1 MSEFPELP
9 PAALAGPL
17 PRVPRWRTLLGSLAM
32 ARQPIRN
39 LDRALAHHGDTV
51 GLHLGGVR
59 PCIVTRD
66 PALTQHI
73 LQKNHR
79 RYLKSDLT
87 HGLIRYL
94 GRGLLTNEGADW
106 LRQRRLIQPGF
117 HRQRLAALT
126 RLMQA
131 AAEEWSQ
138 ELRARLAAAGGR
150 LTVDIHAEMTRVA
163 FHIIAQATFGTSM
176 TDAERDRLSEVLT
189 QIQAFY
195 VRTIRQPYLRPWF
208 TARGAFRRH
217 DALSQELRELVRG
230 YIRWRQAA
238 PGTLASPEI
247 AAPFTNNPPPVTPN
261 LSPVTPTPPNDLLQ
275 MLLDARYEDTGEGMS
290 EEQLLDEANILLL
303 AGHETSANALSWML
317 YLLARHPEA
326 AAQVRQERTAAGLA
340 RRPPEFA
347 ELAQLP
353 YSMQVVQETM
363 RLYPPA
369 WILDRVALED
379 DEFRGL
385 PIPKGTLF
393 SLYIHGIHRHPGLWP
408 EPNAFRPERFA
419 PGQEPP
425 IPAYAYLPFG
435 GGPRLCVGSHFALT
449 EIQLVLLEALR
460 HFTFVPVAEAP
471 AATDPLITLR
481 PKGPLW
487 LAVGS
492 A

>member
-1 MSEFPELP
+1 MSALPELP
-9 PAALAGPL
+9 PLALVGPL
-17 PRVPRWRTLLGSLAM
+17 PRVPRWRTLLGSLAL

-39 LDRALAHHGDTV
+39 LDRALTHHGDTV

-66 PALTQHI
+66 PALAQHI

-94 GRGLLTNEGADW
+94 GRGLLTNEGPDW

-138 ELRARLAAAGGR
+138 DLRARLAAAGGS

-176 TDAERDRLSEVLT
+176 TDAERNRLSDVLT

-208 TARGAFRRH
+208 TTRGAFRRH

-230 YIRWRQAA
+230 YIRQRQAA
-238 PGTLASPEI
+238 PATPASPETAASVVSDNLPVAP
-247 AAPFTNNPPPVTPN
+247 AAPPD
-261 LSPVTPTPPNDLLQ
+261 DLLQ

-303 AGHETSANALSWML
+303 AGHETSANALSWL
-317 YLLARHPEA
+317 FDLLARHPA
-326 AAQVRQERTAAGLA
+326 AATQVRQERAAAGLA

-347 ELAQLP
+347 ELPQLP
-353 YSMQVVQETM
+353 YSMQVIQETM

-408 EPNAFRPERFA
+408 EPDAFRPERFA

-425 IPAYAYLPFG
+425 IPTYAYLPFG

-460 HFTFVPVAEAP
+460 HFTFAPVSEAP

-487 LAVGS
+487 LAVTS

>member
-1 MSEFPELP
+1 MIPASDVPAVP
-9 PAALAGPL
+9 APAAGVL
-17 PRVPRWRTLLGSLAM
+17 PHVPRWRTLLGSLAM
-32 ARQPIRN
+32 ARQPIQN

-66 PALTQHI
+66 PALAQHI

-131 AAEEWSQ
+131 AAEEWSHD
-138 ELRARLAAAGGR
+138 LRTRLAAAGGA
-150 LTVDIHAEMTRVA
+150 LTVDMHAEMTRVA

-176 TDAERDRLSEVLT
+176 TDAERNRLSDILT
-189 QIQAFY
+189 RIQAFY

-208 TARGAFRRH
+208 QMAGTFRLH
-217 DALSQELRELVRG
+217 DALSRELRELVRG
-230 YIRWRQAA
+230 YIRQRQAA
-238 PGTLASPEI
+238 QAAALSGISSPTQP
-247 AAPFTNNPPPVTPN
+247 AAPD
-261 LSPVTPTPPNDLLQ
+261 DLLQ
-275 MLLDARYEDTGEGMS
+275 MLLEARYEDTAEGMS
-290 EEQLLDEANILLL
+290 KDQLLDEANILLL

-326 AAQVRQERTAAGLA
+326 AAQVRQERATAGLTQ
-340 RRPPEFA
+340 RPPEFA

-353 YSMQVVQETM
+353 YSLQVVQETM

-393 SLYIHGIHRHPGLWP
+393 SIYIHGIHRHPELWP
-408 EPNAFRPERFA
+408 EPDAFRPERFA
-419 PGQEPP
+419 PGQEPA

-435 GGPRLCVGSHFALT
+435 GGPRQCVGSHFALT

-460 HFTFVPVAEAP
+460 HFAFAAVSAAP

-487 LAVGS
+487 LTVTS

>member
-1 MSEFPELP
+1 MSEIPDLP
-9 PAALAGPL
+9 LSELAGPL

-39 LDRALAHHGDTV
+39 LDRALSHHGDTV

-66 PALTQHI
+66 PALAQHI

-138 ELRARLAAAGGR
+138 DLRARLAAAGGG

-176 TDAERDRLSEVLT
+176 TDAERNRLSDILT
-189 QIQAFY
+189 RIQAFY

-208 TARGAFRRH
+208 TARGTFRQH

-230 YIRWRQAA
+230 YIRRRQAA
-238 PGTLASPEI
+238 PGTPASPET
-247 AAPFTNNPPPVTPN
+247 AAPFTNNSPPVTPT
-261 LSPVTPTPPNDLLQ
+261 LPDDLLQ

-326 AAQVRQERTAAGLA
+326 AAQVRQERAAAGLA
-340 RRPPEFA
+340 QRPPEFA
-347 ELAQLP
+347 ELTQLP

-393 SLYIHGIHRHPGLWP
+393 SIYIHGIHRHPGLWP
-408 EPNAFRPERFA
+408 EPDAFRPERFA

-460 HFTFVPVAEAP
+460 HFTFAPISEAP
-471 AATDPLITLR
+471 AGTDPLITLR

-487 LAVGS
+487 LAVSS

>member
-1 MSEFPELP
+1 MSASALP
-9 PAALAGPL
+9 PVASGLSTL

-32 ARQPIRN
+32 AREPIRN
-39 LDRALAHHGDTV
+39 LDRALTHHGDTV

-66 PALTQHI
+66 PALAQHI

-117 HRQRLAALT
+117 HRQRLTALT

-131 AAEEWSQ
+131 AAEEWSA
-138 ELRARLAAAGGR
+138 ELRARLRAEPGGT
-150 LTVDIHAEMTRVA
+150 LTVDIHSEMTRVA

-176 TDAERDRLSEVLT
+176 TDAERNRLSDILT
-189 QIQAFY
+189 RIQAFY

-208 TARGAFRRH
+208 MASGAFRQH
-217 DALSQELRELVRG
+217 DALSHELRELVRG
-230 YIRWRQAA
+230 YIRRRQAA
-238 PGTLASPEI
+238 VSAG
-247 AAPFTNNPPPVTPN
+247 PPPD
-261 LSPVTPTPPNDLLQ
+261 DLLQ
-275 MLLDARYEDTGEGMS
+275 MLLDARYEDTEEGMS

-303 AGHETSANALSWML
+303 AGHETSANALSWL
-317 YLLARHPEA
+317 FYLLARHPEA
-326 AAQVRQERTAAGLA
+326 VRQVRQERAGAGLA
-340 RRPPEFA
+340 RRAPEFA
-347 ELAQLP
+347 ELPRLP
-353 YSMQVVQETM
+353 YSQQVVQETM

-393 SLYIHGIHRHPGLWP
+393 SIYIYGIHRHPGLWP
-408 EPNAFRPERFA
+408 DPDAFRPERFA

-435 GGPRLCVGSHFALT
+435 GGPRLCVGNHFALT

-460 HFTFVPVAEAP
+460 HFNFQPAGPEAP
-471 AATDPLITLR
+471 GTDPLVTLR

-487 LAVGS
+487 LQVTEATTV

>member
-1 MSEFPELP
+1 MPTP
-9 PAALAGPL
+9 QTPAAAAPASAVLL

-32 ARQPIRN
+32 ARQPIQN

-51 GLHLGGVR
+51 SLHLGGVR

-66 PALTQHI
+66 PGLAQHI

-131 AAEEWSQ
+131 AAEEWSGD
-138 ELRARLAAAGGR
+138 LRARLAAASGS

-176 TDAERDRLSEVLT
+176 TDAERNRLSDILT
-189 QIQAFY
+189 RIQAFY

-208 TARGAFRRH
+208 AARGSFRQH

-230 YIRWRQAA
+230 YIRRRQATQVSAENVLPGALSADA
-238 PGTLASPEI
+238 P
-247 AAPFTNNPPPVTPN
+247 APPD
-261 LSPVTPTPPNDLLQ
+261 DLLQ

-303 AGHETSANALSWML
+303 AGHETSANALSWLL

-326 AAQVRQERTAAGLA
+326 AAQVRQERATAGLA

-347 ELAQLP
+347 ELTQLP

-369 WILDRVALED
+369 WILDRVALEA
-379 DEFRGL
+379 DEFQGL

-393 SLYIHGIHRHPGLWP
+393 SIYLHGIHRHPGLWP
-408 EPNAFRPERFA
+408 QPDAFRPERFA

-460 HFTFVPVAEAP
+460 HFEFAPVSAAP
-471 AATDPLITLR
+471 AGTDPLITLR

-487 LAVGS
+487 LAVTG

>member
-1 MSEFPELP
+1 MPDLSDLP
-9 PAALAGPL
+9 LARLAGIL

-32 ARQPIRN
+32 ARQPIQN
-39 LDRALAHHGDTV
+39 LDRALTHHGDTV

-66 PALTQHI
+66 PALAQHI

-117 HRQRLAALT
+117 HRQRLTALT

-138 ELRARLAAAGGR
+138 DLRARLAAAGGS

-163 FHIIAQATFGTSM
+163 FQIIAQATFGTSM
-176 TDAERDRLSEVLT
+176 TDAERDRLSDVLT
-189 QIQAFY
+189 RIQAFY

-208 TARGAFRRH
+208 RLSGAFQQH

-230 YIRWRQAA
+230 YIRRRQASQGA
-238 PGTLASPEI
+238 GVPVAAAS
-247 AAPFTNNPPPVTPN
+247 A
-261 LSPVTPTPPNDLLQ
+261 TPTPGTPGQPADTATPPDDLLQ

-317 YLLARHPEA
+317 HLLAQHPEA
-326 AAQVRQERTAAGLA
+326 AAQIRQERAAVGLA
-340 RRPPEFA
+340 QRPPEFT
-347 ELAQLP
+347 ELTQLP
-353 YSMQVVQETM
+353 YALQVVQETM

-379 DEFRGL
+379 DEFQGL

-393 SLYIHGIHRHPGLWP
+393 SIYIYGIHRHPELWP
-408 EPNAFRPERFA
+408 EPDTFRPERFA
-419 PGQEPP
+419 PGQQPP

-449 EIQLVLLEALR
+449 EIQLVLLETLR
-460 HFTFVPVAEAP
+460 HFDFAPVSPGVPG
-471 AATDPLITLR
+471 TDPLVTLR

-487 LAVGS
+487 LQVRAVV
-492 A
+492 